1 MMYERLDE
9 EEDFAEAEVGVEV
22 VLEEATLEALVDE
35 SLAELEE
42 AELTAELAELVGFA
56 DDVGVVD
63 VEEDACTALEAG
75 GDAAA
80 ALVEGATEFAWVE
93 LRMTWSVNWVLH

>member
-1 MMYERLDE
+1 MTNERLDDK
-9 EEDFAEAEVGVEV
+9 EDFAEAEVGVEV
-22 VLEEATLEALVDE
+22 VVEEATLEGLVDD

-42 AELTAELAELVGFA
+42 AELTAELAELVGVA

-63 VEEDACTALEAG
+63 VEEGVCTALEA

-80 ALVEGATEFAWVE
+80 ALVEGATEFAWVG
-93 LRMTWSVNWVLH
+93 LRVTWCVNWGLH